1 MKRTLFLLL
10 MLLLAAALTACGK
23 AKEADVTAA
32 ADNALSGSGQLSISD
47 AAYLEYDNGQVTC
60 RFRRD
65 EDGWKWVDNEKFP
78 LDAADLEQTLT
89 MLDAMS
95 ASLTPLTAAVDP
107 TVSGLDEPERYL
119 TVTVGEETET
129 LRFGKQTEDGQWY
142 MSVDG
147 GDGVYL
153 AADELMQMMNRSVYD
168 MAVLPTLPEL
178 TDDNLTVISVRDA
191 EGRSARL
198 TKTEEGWVSEN
209 RLVPDRAQAVE
220 EALAAFRF
228 DRCFDFDPAPEA
240 APLCGLDAPTVITAA
255 YINSVGTETTLT
267 LTLGTLREDGAYY
280 VTLNED
286 TSMYLVSQDKVAA
299 FLALL

>member
-10 MLLLAAALTACGK
+10 MLLAAALTACGK

-78 LDAADLEQTLT
+78 LDAAYLEQTLT

-119 TVTVGEETET
+119 TVTVGG
-129 LRFGKQTEDGQWY
+129 RDG
-142 MSVDG
+142 
-147 GDGVYL
+147 
-153 AADELMQMMNRSVYD
+153 N
-168 MAVLPTLPEL
+168 
-178 TDDNLTVISVRDA
+178 
-191 EGRSARL
+191 
-198 TKTEEGWVSEN
+198 
-209 RLVPDRAQAVE
+209 
-220 EALAAFRF
+220 AAFWQA
-228 DRCFDFDPAPEA
+228 DR
-240 APLCGLDAPTVITAA
+240 GRTV
-255 YINSVGTETTLT
+255 V
-267 LTLGTLREDGAYY
+267 Y
-280 VTLNED
+280 VR
-286 TSMYLVSQDKVAA
+286 
-299 FLALL
+299 

>member
-78 LDAADLEQTLT
+78 LDAAYLEQTLT

-209 RLVPDRAQAVE
+209 RLYRIGRRRWRRRWR
-220 EALAAFRF
+220 LS
-228 DRCFDFDPAPEA
+228 
-240 APLCGLDAPTVITAA
+240 GLTAA
-255 YINSVGTETTLT
+255 SISIPR
-267 LTLGTLREDGAYY
+267 LRRRRCADW
-280 VTLNED
+280 
-286 TSMYLVSQDKVAA
+286 MRPR
-299 FLALL
+299 